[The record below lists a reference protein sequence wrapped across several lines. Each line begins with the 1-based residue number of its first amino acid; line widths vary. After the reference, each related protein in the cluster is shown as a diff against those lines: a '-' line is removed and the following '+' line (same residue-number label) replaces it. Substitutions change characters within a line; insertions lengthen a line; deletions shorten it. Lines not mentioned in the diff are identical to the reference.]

1 MSMNNKNN
9 KFLVYGGGGI
19 GSYFAGA
26 LSKNSHNV
34 TLLTRGDHYEKI
46 KSIGLKMDTNW
57 GKNTE
62 NLNLVRTID
71 NEYDVV
77 ILAVKTYSVKSIL
90 DDLKNLNNGSKILC
104 IQNGTFTYNFLSEKL
119 KNTGIE
125 VIDGL
130 TWIDAVRKENGSVIQ
145 FGNEAKI
152 IIGKNGISENLE
164 HDLIDL
170 SNTINSKNIQ
180 FEYTNDIRKA
190 VWEKLIMVAS
200 IGSIMCYSNMN
211 AKKTVENNLYLKILE
226 GMIIEMTNASYS
238 LGVNLNKN
246 YASDTLDYI
255 LRRSEDLHSSLKE
268 DFDNKRPLEV
278 DEILGE
284 ALRTGINNNVEMP
297 NCEKVY
303 SKLIKFAKG

>member
-26 LSKNSHNV
+26 LSKNSHDV

-46 KSIGLKMDTNW
+46 KSNGLKMDTNW

-119 KNTGIE
+119 ENTGIE

-130 TWIDAVRKENGSVIQ
+130 TWIDAIRKENGSVIQ

-152 IIGKNGISENLE
+152 IIGKDGISESLE
-164 HDLIDL
+164 HDLIYL
-170 SNTINSKNIQ
+170 SNIINSKNIQ

-200 IGSIMCYSNMN
+200 IGSIMCYSNMD
-211 AKKTVENNLYLKILE
+211 AKNTVNDKSYLKILE
-226 GMIIEMTNASYS
+226 GMITEMTNASIS
-238 LGVNLNKN
+238 IGVNIDKN
-246 YASDTLDYI
+246 YAKDTLRYI
-255 LRRSEDLHSSLKE
+255 LDRSENLHSSLKE
-268 DFDNKRPLEV
+268 DFDHNRPLEL
-278 DEILGE
+278 DQILGE
-284 ALRTGINNNVEMP
+284 AYRTGINNNIDMP
-297 NCEKVY
+297 NCKLVY
-303 SKLIKFAKG
+303 EKLIKFVKA

>member
-1 MSMNNKNN
+1 MSMNNKKN

-26 LSKNSHNV
+26 LSKNLHDV

-46 KSIGLKMDTNW
+46 KSVGLKMDTNW

-62 NLNLVRTID
+62 NLNLVKTIE

-77 ILAVKTYSVKSIL
+77 ILAVKTYSVKTIL
-90 DDLKNLNNGSKILC
+90 NDLKNLNKGSKILC

-119 KNTGIE
+119 ENTGIE

-164 HDLIDL
+164 HDLIDI
-170 SNTINSKNIQ
+170 SNVVNSKNIQ
-180 FEYTNDIRKA
+180 FEYTNDISKA

-200 IGSIMCYSNMN
+200 IGSIMCYSNMD
-211 AKKTVENNLYLKILE
+211 AKNTVSDKLYLKILE
-226 GMIIEMTNASYS
+226 GMIIEMTNASIS
-238 LGVNLNKN
+238 IGVNINEN
-246 YASDTLDYI
+246 YAKDTLKYI
-255 LRRSEDLHSSLKE
+255 LDRSENLHSSLKE
-268 DFDNKRPLEV
+268 DFDQNRPLEL
-278 DEILGE
+278 DQILGE
-284 ALRTGINNNVEMP
+284 AYRTGINNNVDMP
-297 NCEKVY
+297 NCKLVY
-303 SKLIKFAKG
+303 EKLIKFAKV

>member
-1 MSMNNKNN
+1 MSMNNKKN

-26 LSKNSHNV
+26 LSKNLHDV

-46 KSIGLKMDTNW
+46 KSVGLKMDTNW

-62 NLNLVRTID
+62 NLNLVKTIE

-77 ILAVKTYSVKSIL
+77 ILAVKTYSVKTIL
-90 DDLKNLNNGSKILC
+90 NDLKNLNKGSKILC

-119 KNTGIE
+119 ENTGIE

-164 HDLIDL
+164 HDLIDI
-170 SNTINSKNIQ
+170 SKVVNSKNIQ
-180 FEYTNDIRKA
+180 FEYTNDISKA

-200 IGSIMCYSNMN
+200 IGSIMCYSNMD
-211 AKKTVENNLYLKILE
+211 AKNTVSDKLYLKILE
-226 GMIIEMTNASYS
+226 GMIIEMTNASIS
-238 LGVNLNKN
+238 IGVNINKN
-246 YASDTLDYI
+246 YAKDTLKYI
-255 LRRSEDLHSSLKE
+255 LDRSENLHSSLKE
-268 DFDNKRPLEV
+268 DFDQNRPLEL
-278 DEILGE
+278 DQILGE
-284 ALRTGINNNVEMP
+284 AYRTGINNNVDMP
-297 NCEKVY
+297 NCKLVY
-303 SKLIKFAKG
+303 EKLINFAKG

>member
-1 MSMNNKNN
+1 MSMNNKKN

-26 LSKNSHNV
+26 LSKNLHDV

-46 KSIGLKMDTNW
+46 KSVGLKMDTNW

-62 NLNLVRTID
+62 NLNLVKTIE

-77 ILAVKTYSVKSIL
+77 ILAVKTYSVKTIL
-90 DDLKNLNNGSKILC
+90 NDLKNLNKGSKILC

-119 KNTGIE
+119 ENTGIE

-164 HDLIDL
+164 NDLIDL

-180 FEYTNDIRKA
+180 FEYTSDIRKA

-200 IGSIMCYSNMN
+200 IGSIMCYSNMT

-226 GMIIEMTNASYS
+226 GMIIEMTNAAYS
-238 LGVNLNKN
+238 LSINLNKN
-246 YASDTLDYI
+246 YASDTLNYI
-255 LRRSEDLHSSLKE
+255 LGRSASLHSSLKE

-284 ALRTGINNNVEMP
+284 ALRTGIKNNVEMP
-297 NCEKVY
+297 NCKKVY
-303 SKLIKFAKG
+303 DKLIKFAKG

>member
-1 MSMNNKNN
+1 MSMNNKKN

-26 LSKNSHNV
+26 LSKNLHDV

-46 KSIGLKMDTNW
+46 KSVGLKMDTNW

-62 NLNLVRTID
+62 NLNLVKTIE

-77 ILAVKTYSVKSIL
+77 ILAVKTYSVKTIL
-90 DDLKNLNNGSKILC
+90 NDLKNLNKGSKILC

-119 KNTGIE
+119 ENTGIE

-164 HDLIDL
+164 HDLIDI
-170 SNTINSKNIQ
+170 SNVVNSKNIQ
-180 FEYTNDIRKA
+180 FEYTNDISKA

-200 IGSIMCYSNMN
+200 IGSIMCYSNMD
-211 AKKTVENNLYLKILE
+211 AKNTVSDKLYLKILE
-226 GMIIEMTNASYS
+226 GMIIEMTNASIS
-238 LGVNLNKN
+238 IGVNINEN
-246 YASDTLDYI
+246 YAKDTLKYI
-255 LRRSEDLHSSLKE
+255 LDRSENLHSSLKE
-268 DFDNKRPLEV
+268 DFDQNRPLEL
-278 DEILGE
+278 DQILGE
-284 ALRTGINNNVEMP
+284 AYRTGINNNVDMP
-297 NCEKVY
+297 NCKLVY
-303 SKLIKFAKG
+303 EKLIKFVKA